1 MAQPDPN
8 REVYTPQKV
17 RIRQSYEDFFSKPD
31 FKRQKLNA
39 KRKK

>member
-8 REVYTPQKV
+8 REVYTPQ
-17 RIRQSYEDFFSKPD
+17 RIRIKQTYEDFFKNPV
-31 FKRQKLNA
+31 FKGQKLSA